1 MIERHEIEPCGGN
14 QGSGTGARYRRGY
27 RRDVTTPDDTPSLS
41 SEEMIRRARENLATP
56 LEEPFPRVCPHHT
69 APIQKTAPPQ
79 KPASPTN
86 AHRNTNIAAT
96 WSKRTRCE
104 SQSAIMVVIAL
115 IGVGVAILVTSVPT
129 AP

>member
-1 MIERHEIEPCGGN
+1 MAIR
-14 QGSGTGARYRRGY
+14 GSGTGARYRRGY

-56 LEEPFPRVCPHHT
+56 LEELLPPSVPADHT

-79 KPASPTN
+79 KPARRLTRIATLTSPRPGQAN
-86 AHRNTNIAAT
+86 SVRVLI
-96 WSKRTRCE
+96 
-104 SQSAIMVVIAL
+104 AIMVVIAL
-115 IGVGVAILVTSVPT
+115 IGVGVAILVTSVAT